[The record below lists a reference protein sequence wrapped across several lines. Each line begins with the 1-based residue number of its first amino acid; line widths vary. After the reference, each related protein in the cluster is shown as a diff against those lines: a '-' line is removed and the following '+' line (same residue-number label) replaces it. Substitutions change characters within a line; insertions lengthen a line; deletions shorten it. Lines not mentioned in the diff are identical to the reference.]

1 MERTKKTWTLVF
13 LGITAIAIFLEIFAS
28 FDKNPDTIPWTRY
41 IVNYIPAWI
50 GLPII
55 IGFAI
60 WLVVHF
66 IEKYKNGR

>member
-1 MERTKKTWTLVF
+1 MEKKWWTVGF
-13 LGITAIAIFLEIFAS
+13 LGITVLAVFLELFAS
-28 FDKNPDTIPWTRY
+28 FDGDPNTLPWTRY

-60 WLVVHF
+60 WLVIHF
-66 IEKYKNGR
+66 MTRYQNKKK